1 MKPYGLTAG
10 ERIKSKRDF
19 ENIFK
24 SGNTIYSPDNKL
36 KAIYIFQK
44 NSKKCGVKIAT
55 AVFKKSGNA
64 VWRNRVKRLLRVS
77 YRLNKQFLTE
87 TCLNKNILLKVV
99 FSLNTI
105 NQNNTRTVKLN
116 DIQSAVA
123 DIISKINKTLCTP
136 QHS

>member
-1 MKPYGLTAG
+1 VKPYGLTAG
-10 ERIKSKRDF
+10 ERIKSKKDF
-19 ENIFK
+19 ENLFK
-24 SGNTIYSPDNKL
+24 SANTIYSSDNKL
-36 KAIYIFQK
+36 KAIYIYSK
-44 NSKKCGVKIAT
+44 NSKRFGVKIAT

-136 QHS
+136 

>member
-24 SGNTIYSPDNKL
+24 SGNTIYSSDNKI
-36 KAIYIFQK
+36 KAIYIVNE
-44 NSKKCGVKIAT
+44 NSEKCGVKIAT

-64 VWRNRVKRLLRVS
+64 VWRNRVKRLLKVS
-77 YRLNKQFLTE
+77 YRLNKKTLTE
-87 TCLNKNILLKVV
+87 TCSNKKILLKVV

-136 QHS
+136 

>member
-24 SGNTIYSPDNKL
+24 SGNNIYSQDNKL
-36 KAIYIFQK
+36 KAIYIFHK
-44 NSKKCGVKIAT
+44 DSKKCGVKIAT

-64 VWRNRVKRLLRVS
+64 VWRNRVKRLIRVS
-77 YRLNKQFLTE
+77 YRLNKKLLTE
-87 TCLNKNILLKVV
+87 TCINKNILLKLV

-105 NQNNTRTVKLN
+105 NQTNTQAVKLN
-116 DIQSAVA
+116 DIQNAVN
-123 DIISKINKTLCTP
+123 DIISKINKTLCT
-136 QHS
+136 S

>member
-1 MKPYGLTAG
+1 MKPYGLTAD

-24 SGNTIYSPDNKL
+24 IGNIIYSSDNKL
-36 KAIYIFQK
+36 KAIYIYNK

-116 DIQSAVA
+116 DIQSAVT

-136 QHS
+136 

>member
-99 FSLNTI
+99 FSPNTI

-123 DIISKINKTLCTP
+123 DIISKINKALCTP

>member
-24 SGNTIYSPDNKL
+24 IGNVIYSSDNKL
-36 KAIYIFQK
+36 KAIYIHNK

-77 YRLNKQFLTE
+77 YRLNKQLLIE
-87 TCLNKNILLKVV
+87 TCLNKNSLLKVV

-105 NQNNTRTVKLN
+105 NQKNRRTVKLN
-116 DIQSAVA
+116 EIQSAVA
-123 DIISKINKTLCTP
+123 DIISKINNTLCTP
-136 QHS
+136 

>member
-87 TCLNKNILLKVV
+87 TCLSKNILLKVV

-105 NQNNTRTVKLN
+105 NQNNTRIIKLN
-116 DIQSAVA
+116 DMHSAVA
-123 DIISKINKTLCTP
+123 DLISKINNTLCTP
-136 QHS
+136 

>member
-36 KAIYIFQK
+36 KAIYIYHK

-64 VWRNRVKRLLRVS
+64 VWRNRVKRLLSVS
-77 YRLNKQFLTE
+77 YRLNKQFLAE
-87 TCLNKNILLKVV
+87 TCLNNNILLKVV

-116 DIQSAVA
+116 DIQNAVA
-123 DIISKINKTLCTP
+123 DIIFKINKTLCTP
-136 QHS
+136 

>member
-1 MKPYGLTAG
+1 VKPYGLTAG

-123 DIISKINKTLCTP
+123 DIISKINKTLYTP

>member
-44 NSKKCGVKIAT
+44 NSKKCGIKIAT

-77 YRLNKQFLTE
+77 YRLNKQFLAE

-136 QHS
+136 